1 MVIILFATGFLFFD
15 CIQHIL
21 IRFHDNIHFQT
32 FTEQDQ
38 GTCINWRFFL
48 ITWKPN
54 EILVIR
60 IFCQLFNEFPVEYW
74 YFVWMINEPRA
85 RRNGLATRPF
95 FPLNRL
101 EYFFSKPPWNS
112 ICHFYPSVFRVH
124 VKSYWLIEIQ
134 KVTLCIISIFV
145 HYFPLHKWY
154 FSIENCTKKI

>member
-1 MVIILFATGFLFFD
+1 MV
-15 CIQHIL
+15 
-21 IRFHDNIHFQT
+21 
-32 FTEQDQ
+32 
-38 GTCINWRFFL
+38 
-48 ITWKPN
+48 TWKPN

-145 HYFPLHKWY
+145 HYFPLRKWY
-154 FSIENCTKKI
+154 FSIENCTKKDLRSVKTVHLIIPSLSRKHSKIAIVGYNGGKGIAPRQICSG